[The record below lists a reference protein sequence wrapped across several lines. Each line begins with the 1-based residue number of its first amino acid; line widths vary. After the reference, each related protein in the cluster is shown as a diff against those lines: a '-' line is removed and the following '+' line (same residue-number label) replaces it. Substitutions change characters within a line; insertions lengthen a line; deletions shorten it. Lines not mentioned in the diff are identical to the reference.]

1 MTASDFSPVP
11 ATDSGTH
18 PIDVV
23 LPVFAHANQLPGS
36 SVAWNVIAGG
46 GGAAAAEKAIMPSTT
61 RAERAIRSFFIEGS
75 PFLVRWVQERHVTG
89 LGLHDRASSI
99 LLSVLVADLFA
110 WCMQPLIVLLL
121 VSVIRFKLCRTL
133 L

>member
-1 MTASDFSPVP
+1 MPLLDPSHQERRPLDEETSDGSLRSRRARHDRFFSRRRP
-11 ATDSGTH
+11 
-18 PIDVV
+18 
-23 LPVFAHANQLPGS
+23 
-36 SVAWNVIAGG
+36 
-46 GGAAAAEKAIMPSTT
+46 GAAAAEKAIMPSTT

-121 VSVIRFKLCRTL
+121 VSV
-133 L
+133 